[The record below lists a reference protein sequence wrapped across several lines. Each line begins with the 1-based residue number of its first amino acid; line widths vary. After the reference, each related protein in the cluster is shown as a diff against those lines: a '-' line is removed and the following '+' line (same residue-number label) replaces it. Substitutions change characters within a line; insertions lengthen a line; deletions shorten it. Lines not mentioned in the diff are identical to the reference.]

1 MAAAH
6 AASASK
12 TVSAGMSVS
21 HSIKVEQYAAA
32 GGGCQSGDEFEF
44 TRFGYGELDVGRN
57 VFDQD
62 TALQARLHDIDSRT
76 EQGERITC
84 VRQWQ
89 EIVPVLPAERAPAQM
104 LRHPLWRSCMT
115 YVTNWHGNNAIWK
128 Q

>member
-21 HSIKVEQYAAA
+21 DSIKVERYVAA

-44 TRFGYGELDVGRN
+44 THFGYGELDVGRN

-62 TALQARLHDIDSRT
+62 TALQARLHGIDSRT
-76 EQGERITC
+76 D
-84 VRQWQ
+84 
-89 EIVPVLPAERAPAQM
+89 
-104 LRHPLWRSCMT
+104 
-115 YVTNWHGNNAIWK
+115 
-128 Q
+128 